1 MPITTAPSPPALSM
15 ICLAGVTRARR
26 TLSMPV
32 FSSSLIGFRL
42 ASDGDGAQEGNAA
55 AGQDTFFTG
64 RTGCVERIFDA
75 ILLLLHLDL
84 GRAAGA
90 DEFNQLR
97 ETDGPP

>member
-15 ICLAGVTRARR
+15 ICFAGVTRARR
-26 TLSMPV
+26 TLSMRA

>member
-1 MPITTAPSPPALSM
+1 MIDRNVLTEGDVTIFSANFKKCSDLIEAHDPSRARDAEVPPPGRTPSSPAARVALS
-15 ICLAGVTRARR
+15 G
-26 TLSMPV
+26 
-32 FSSSLIGFRL
+32 
-42 ASDGDGAQEGNAA
+42 
-55 AGQDTFFTG
+55 
-64 RTGCVERIFDA
+64 IFDA